1 MPAVYRL
8 SFDSLLCLPVYFCFS
23 MGFQVFVCFT
33 EMLIPKEAIVGR
45 EGRRMCRTEY
55 QMLVTVNEGTFLLCI
70 TSPKDEYQ
78 IFSFFGQDTD
88 GSICKLFPTATL
100 VRTGLVGAYCQG
112 GVQQQDTLFGPSC
125 QVTGGRGWRADIFF
139 YFFEKCS
146 PEKAERLLRHSPRN
160 KGRVPDRDHGRGPDR

>member
-1 MPAVYRL
+1 
-8 SFDSLLCLPVYFCFS
+8 

-45 EGRRMCRTEY
+45 EGRGMCRTEY

-100 VRTGLVGAYCQG
+100 VWTGLVGAYCQG
-112 GVQQQDTLFGPSC
+112 GVQQQDALFSPSC

-139 YFFEKCS
+139 YFFENVHQRRRKGYS
-146 PEKAERLLRHSPRN
+146 VIHRETKAVCLTGTMVGVLTDNDYFYFIKRT
-160 KGRVPDRDHGRGPDR
+160 

>member
-1 MPAVYRL
+1 
-8 SFDSLLCLPVYFCFS
+8 
-23 MGFQVFVCFT
+23 
-33 EMLIPKEAIVGR
+33 
-45 EGRRMCRTEY
+45 MCRTEY

-139 YFFEKCS
+139 ISLKMFTREGGKATPSFTEKQRPC
-146 PEKAERLLRHSPRN
+146 A
-160 KGRVPDRDHGRGPDR
+160 

>member
-100 VRTGLVGAYCQG
+100 CEPAGGRVLSGWRSVTGHPVRPILSGYRWTGLACRYLL
-112 GVQQQDTLFGPSC
+112 LF
-125 QVTGGRGWRADIFF
+125 
-139 YFFEKCS
+139 
-146 PEKAERLLRHSPRN
+146 L
-160 KGRVPDRDHGRGPDR
+160 